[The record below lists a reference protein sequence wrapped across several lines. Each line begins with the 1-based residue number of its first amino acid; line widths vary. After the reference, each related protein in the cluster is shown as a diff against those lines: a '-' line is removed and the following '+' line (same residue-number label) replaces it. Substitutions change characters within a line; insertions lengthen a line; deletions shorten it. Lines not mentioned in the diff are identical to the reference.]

1 MAKKDIVVVGAS
13 AGGMEA
19 LRDLVA
25 ALPNDFEGSIF
36 VVWHTSPSVK
46 SVLPRVLA
54 KNGPLPADFAV
65 DHEPIRPRRI
75 YVAPAD
81 HHMLLERGFVRVT
94 KGPKENRW
102 RPAVDPLFRSAAY
115 VYGPRAIGVVLSGA
129 LDDGTAGLWTI
140 KLRGG
145 TTIIQDPAEAV
156 IPAMPLN
163 ALRAVEIDHTAPV
176 SEIAGLLSRLTREEA
191 QPAPEMP
198 MAEQRKTETEI
209 RIAEEASSLER
220 RVFEAGDLSPYT
232 CPECHGVLTRIQ
244 EGRVMRFRCH
254 TGHAYS
260 ANTLLSSVTESV
272 EQLLF
277 GALRAI
283 DESVLLLDQLG
294 GHFNDSGDKKSGA
307 TFLQKAEEAR
317 QRGLVVRQVA
327 IDSELLDEEKL
338 AEPQEEE
345 EVSAARR

>member
-1 MAKKDIVVVGAS
+1 MDKKDIVVIGAS
-13 AGGMEA
+13 AGGLEA
-19 LRDLVA
+19 LRDLVSQ
-25 ALPNDFEGSIF
+25 LPADLDASVF
-36 VVWHTSPSVK
+36 VVWHTAPSVR
-46 SVLPRVLA
+46 SVLPRVLSR
-54 KNGPLPADFAV
+54 NGPLPAAFAV
-65 DHEPIRPRRI
+65 DREPIRPRRI

-81 HHMLLERGFVRVT
+81 HHMLLEHGFVRVT
-94 KGPKENRW
+94 KGPKENRF
-102 RPAVDPLFRSAAY
+102 RPALDPLFRSAAY

-145 TTIIQDPAEAV
+145 TAIVQSPEEAL

-163 ALRAVEIDHTAPV
+163 ALRSVEVDHSAPV
-176 SEIAGLLSRLTREEA
+176 SEIAGLLARLTREEA

-198 MAEQRKTETEI
+198 MAEKRKTETEI
-209 RIAEEASSLER
+209 RIAEEASSLEQK
-220 RVFEAGDLSPYT
+220 VFEAGTLSPFT
-232 CPECHGVLTRIQ
+232 CPECHGVLTHIQ

-283 DESVLLLDQLG
+283 DESVMLLNQVG
-294 GHFNDSGDKKSGA
+294 GHFKDVGDKESA
-307 TFLQKAEEAR
+307 ALFLQKAEEAR
-317 QRGLVVRQVA
+317 QRGLVIRKVA
-327 IDSELLDEEKL
+327 VESELLDEEKVTL
-338 AEPQEEE
+338 PQ
-345 EVSAARR
+345 

>member
-1 MAKKDIVVVGAS
+1 MAKKDIVVIGAS

-25 ALPNDFEGSIF
+25 RLPADFAASVF

-54 KNGPLPADFAV
+54 KNGPLPAAFAI
-65 DHEPIRPRRI
+65 DHEPIEPRRI

-145 TTIIQDPAEAV
+145 TTIVQDPGEAV

-163 ALRAVEIDHTAPV
+163 ALRSVEVDYIAPI
-176 SEIAGLLSRLTREEA
+176 SEIAALLARLIREEA
-191 QPAPEMP
+191 PPAPELP
-198 MAEQRKTETEI
+198 MAERRKTETEI
-209 RIAEEASSLER
+209 RIAEEASAAREIL
-220 RVFEAGDLSPYT
+220 EAGDLSPYT

-244 EGRVMRFRCH
+244 EGRVVRFRCH
-254 TGHAYS
+254 TGHAFS
-260 ANTLLSSVTESV
+260 ANSLLSSVTESV
-272 EQLLF
+272 EAQLF
-277 GALRAI
+277 AALRTI
-283 DESVLLLDQLG
+283 DETVMLLEHLG
-294 GHFNDSGDKKSGA
+294 GHFEDAGDTESAA
-307 TFLQKAEEAR
+307 TFLEKAEEAKRRGDVIR
-317 QRGLVVRQVA
+317 QLAV
-327 IDSELLDEEKL
+327 DSELLDQDTL
-338 AEPQEEE
+338 AQPQE
-345 EVSAARR
+345 VPAPSP

>member
-1 MAKKDIVVVGAS
+1 MAMKDIVVIGAS
-13 AGGMEA
+13 AGGMEP
-19 LRDLVA
+19 LRDLIAGLPDDFA
-25 ALPNDFEGSIF
+25 ASVF

-46 SVLPRVLA
+46 SVLPRLLD
-54 KNGPLPADFAV
+54 KSGPLRAAFAI
-65 DHEPIRPRRI
+65 DHEPIEPRRI

-145 TTIIQDPAEAV
+145 TAIVQEPAEAV

-163 ALRAVEIDHTAPV
+163 ALRSVEIDHTAPIA
-176 SEIAGLLSRLTREEA
+176 EIAGLLARLTREEA
-191 QPAPEMP
+191 QQAPELP

-209 RIAEEASSLER
+209 RIAGEASSLQR
-220 RVFEAGDLSPYT
+220 KILEAGELSPYT
-232 CPECHGVLTRIQ
+232 CPECHGVLTHIQ

-260 ANTLLSSVTESV
+260 SNTLLSSVTESV

-283 DESVLLLDQLG
+283 DESELLLNQLG
-294 GHFNDSGDKKSGA
+294 GHFKQAGDKERA
-307 TFLQKAEEAR
+307 AVFLKKAEEAKE
-317 QRGLVVRQVA
+317 RGRMVRQVA
-327 IDSELLDEEKL
+327 VESEQLDEEKL
-338 AEPQEEE
+338 AQPQ

>member
-1 MAKKDIVVVGAS
+1 MAKKNIVVIGAS

-19 LRDLVA
+19 LRELVA
-25 ALPNDFEGSIF
+25 KLPADFAASVF
-36 VVWHTSPSVK
+36 VVWHTSPSVE

-54 KNGPLPADFAV
+54 RNGPLPAAFAI
-65 DHEPIRPRRI
+65 DREPIEPRRI

-145 TTIIQDPAEAV
+145 TAIVQEPGEAV

-163 ALRAVEIDHTAPV
+163 ALRSVEVDHTAPIA
-176 SEIAGLLSRLTREEA
+176 EIAGLLARLIREEA
-191 QPAPEMP
+191 QQAPEMP

-209 RIAEEASSLER
+209 RIAEEASALER
-220 RVFEAGDLSPYT
+220 KILEAGDLSPYS
-232 CPECHGVLTRIQ
+232 CPECHGVLNRIQ

-283 DESVLLLDQLG
+283 DESVMLLNQIG
-294 GHFNDSGDKKSGA
+294 GHFKDTGDKESAA
-307 TFLQKAEEAR
+307 TFLQEAEEAR
-317 QRGLVVRQVA
+317 QRGLVIRQIA
-327 IDSELLDEEKL
+327 IESERVDEEKVVQ
-338 AEPQEEE
+338 PQ
-345 EVSAARR
+345 EVSAAQR